1 MSRASSTLAEYSHSK
16 YVCAISLTLIPCPGS
31 GHGMPCPDLDGSV
44 AARLPVLRP
53 RWLRCGAACRAP
65 TFPLRHGVPCPDVSA
80 GAQHAVPRRFH
91 CGAACRAPT
100 FPLRRSMPC
109 PDLSA
114 AARHAAPRRLRCDSA
129 IIARG
134 RGTACRAPTFP
145 LRHGNGFYAF
155 VEMPISMCCGAPRR
169 TENRQAG
176 HPFFWYFDA
185 KRGICKWD
193 VGAIATN
200 IAVEYA

>member
-31 GHGMPCPDLDGSV
+31 GHGMPCPDHDGSV

-114 AARHAAPRRLRCDSA
+114 AARHAAPRRLRCGSA

-134 RGTACRAPTFP
+134 RGVACRAPTFP
-145 LRHGNGFYAF
+145 LRHGLPCPDVSAAAARSLPEG
-155 VEMPISMCCGAPRR
+155 GA
-169 TENRQAG
+169 
-176 HPFFWYFDA
+176 
-185 KRGICKWD
+185 
-193 VGAIATN
+193 
-200 IAVEYA
+200 